1 MSEGKCIGCGGSSQE
16 FDAQL
21 AFARLARRHQQLADV
36 VQKLMLPPTAHSTT
50 RSLTAAPAAAA
61 DKAHLARVLARIV
74 GGHPT
79 IGFPECCLVGHRN
92 PNGTI
97 GWFCSGVLV
106 HPQIVLT
113 AGHCIEAD
121 NRANVVALGT
131 SDQNQLTKAE
141 LVNIR
146 RIAVHP
152 RYQQTQQLSDMT
164 VMVLRSAARTAPT
177 PIATAA
183 ELNAAPT
190 VTLVGFGNDDVNS
203 TKGFGIKREVD
214 VNVLSIRRAAADNLD
229 TDEHQFGY
237 ESDFE
242 FVAGGEGFDTCNG
255 DSGGPVYLAANGG
268 GHRVC
273 GLTSRATEQATHNC
287 GDGGIYTR
295 IDVHMDFVRQ
305 VASDAGINLP

>member
-1 MSEGKCIGCGGSSQE
+1 MSEGKCIGCGGTTQE

-36 VQKLMLPPTAHSTT
+36 VQKLMLPPAT
-50 RSLTAAPAAAA
+50 RSLAGAAAA
-61 DKAHLARVLARIV
+61 APPDPAHLARVLARIV

-79 IGFPECCLVGHRN
+79 GGFPDCCLVGHKN

-97 GWFCSGVLV
+97 GWFCSGVLI

-131 SDQNQLTKAE
+131 SDQNQLSNAE
-141 LVNIR
+141 LINIR
-146 RIAVHP
+146 RITVHP
-152 RYQQTQQLSDMT
+152 RYQQTKQLSDMT

-177 PIATAA
+177 TIATPP
-183 ELNAAPT
+183 ELNATAK

-214 VNVLSIRRAAADNLD
+214 VNMISIRRNAADNLD
-229 TDEHQFGY
+229 TEEHQFGY

-255 DSGGPVYLAANGG
+255 DSGGPVYIATNGG
-268 GHRVC
+268 NKVC
-273 GLTSRATEQATHNC
+273 GLTSRATEQATHAC

-295 IDVHMDFVRQ
+295 IDVHMDFVRRT
-305 VASDAGINLP
+305 AADAGINLP